1 MHNTQ
6 QPTQGGSPSK
16 GGPFKVA
23 PQLGAL
29 NHKCYRV
36 LRDAAAE
43 CSDVFNARDAA
54 AECSDVFNDM
64 RTRYAIVRFTVC
76 NLFES
81 AYKIIM

>member
-1 MHNTQ
+1 M
-6 QPTQGGSPSK
+6 
-16 GGPFKVA
+16 
-23 PQLGAL
+23 
-29 NHKCYRV
+29 